1 MKRWMRGG
9 ALLVAAAAVLALPC
23 VAGAEDGS
31 VTNDEIK
38 WGKVFDLAACALS
51 IATIE
56 TGLGATAAVITCGKA
71 ISEWWTE

>member
-1 MKRWMRGG
+1 MKGWVRNVV
-9 ALLVAAAAVLALPC
+9 ALPLAAVLLALPC
-23 VAGAEDGS
+23 AAGAEES
-31 VTNDEIK
+31 ASSDEIK

-51 IATIE
+51 VATIE